1 MVCWV
6 KRLWKKF
13 NEEVLLKG
21 WIAVLIA
28 VVVAVA
34 GSTFM
39 LNDYL
44 QLLSLYVAI
53 NIILATSLNLI
64 NGVTGQFSLGHAGFM
79 AVGAYVSAVCSLH
92 IPGIPLF
99 LCPIFGG
106 LAAAACGFAVGAPS
120 LRLRG
125 DYLAIVTLGFGE
137 IIRVVVLNLEIT
149 GGARGLEGIPGLFPF
164 WNSSVVCWTYC
175 AVILLLSWRLY
186 HSSWGRAF
194 QSIREDEL
202 AAQIMAVPVVKRKI
216 AAFVIS
222 SFFAGIGGG
231 LLAHVT
237 NYLNPANFGFV
248 RSVEIIIMIV
258 LGGLGSWT
266 GAIIGA
272 TIVTLLPEF
281 LRPLQEWTGIDL
293 RMVIYSMML
302 LLVVI
307 LRPQGLV
314 GQVEWTSWRK
324 RKKTA

>member
-1 MVCWV
+1 M
-6 KRLWKKF
+6 
-13 NEEVLLKG
+13 KG
-21 WIAVLIA
+21 WICTLLSTAVIVLA
-28 VVVAVA
+28 
-34 GSTFM
+34 STFV

-53 NIILATSLNLI
+53 NIILATSLNII

-79 AVGAYVSAVCSLH
+79 AVGAYVSAICSIH

-99 LCPIFGG
+99 ICPIFGG
-106 LAAAACGFAVGAPS
+106 VAAALCGLLVGTPS

-137 IIRVVVLNLEIT
+137 IIRVIVLNLEIT
-149 GGARGLEGIPGLFPF
+149 GGARGLEGIPGIFPF
-164 WNSSVVCWTYC
+164 WTSSLVCWGYC
-175 AVILLLSWRLY
+175 TVILLFSWRLI
-186 HSSWGRAF
+186 HSAWGRAF

-202 AAQIMAVPVVKRKI
+202 AAHVMAVPVVKRKI

-231 LLAHVT
+231 LLAQVT
-237 NYLNPANFGFV
+237 NYLNPASFGFV

-266 GAIIGA
+266 GAILGA
-272 TIVTLLPEF
+272 VIVTLMPEF
-281 LRPLQEWTGIDL
+281 LRPMQEWTGIDL

-314 GQVEWTSWRK
+314 GRKEWVWK
-324 RKKTA
+324 RS

>member
-1 MVCWV
+1 M
-6 KRLWKKF
+6 
-13 NEEVLLKG
+13 KG
-21 WIAVLIA
+21 WIAVIIAIAIA
-28 VVVAVA
+28 VGA
-34 GSTFM
+34 STFF

-53 NIILATSLNLI
+53 NIVLATSLNLI
-64 NGVTGQFSLGHAGFM
+64 NGFTGQFSLGHAGFM
-79 AVGAYVSAVCSLH
+79 AVGAYVSAICSLH
-92 IPGIPLF
+92 LPGVPLF
-99 LCPIFGG
+99 LCPVVGG
-106 LAAAACGFAVGAPS
+106 IAAAVCGFVVGAPS

-137 IIRVVVLNLEIT
+137 IIRVTVLNLEIT
-149 GGARGLEGIPGLFPF
+149 GGARGLEGIPGFLPF
-164 WNSSVVCWTYC
+164 EYSSIACWSYC
-175 AVILLLSWRLY
+175 CITLLLCWRLC

-202 AAQIMAVPVVKRKI
+202 AAQVMAVPVVKRKI

-237 NYLNPANFGFV
+237 NYLNPASFNFV

-266 GAIIGA
+266 GAILGA
-272 TIVTLLPEF
+272 VIVTLLPEF
-281 LRPLQEWTGIDL
+281 LRPVQEWTGIDL
-293 RMVIYSMML
+293 RMVIYSLML

-314 GQVEWTSWRK
+314 GRVEWTQMK
-324 RKKTA
+324 FNPLRKKRVS

>member
-1 MVCWV
+1 M
-6 KRLWKKF
+6 
-13 NEEVLLKG
+13 KG
-21 WIAVLIA
+21 WIAALIA
-28 VVVAVA
+28 TGVMVLA
-34 GSTFM
+34 STFM

-53 NIILATSLNLI
+53 NIILATSLNII

-79 AVGAYVSAVCSLH
+79 AVGAYVSAICSLH
-92 IPGIPLF
+92 VPWLPIYF
-99 LCPIFGG
+99 CPIAGG
-106 LAAAACGFAVGAPS
+106 LASALCGFAVGTPS

-137 IIRVVVLNLEIT
+137 IIRVMVLNLEIT

-164 WNSSVVCWTYC
+164 WYSSVVCWAYC
-175 AVILLLSWRLY
+175 VVILLLSWRLI
-186 HSSWGRAF
+186 HSAWGRAF

-202 AAQIMAVPVVKRKI
+202 AARVMAVPVVSKKI

-237 NYLNPANFGFV
+237 NYLNPASFGFV

-266 GAIIGA
+266 GAIVGA
-272 TIVTLLPEF
+272 VIVTLLPEF
-281 LRPLQEWTGIDL
+281 LRPIQEWTGIDL
-293 RMVIYSMML
+293 RMVIYSLML

-314 GQVEWTSWRK
+314 GRKEWVWK
-324 RKKTA
+324 RS

>member
-1 MVCWV
+1 M
-6 KRLWKKF
+6 
-13 NEEVLLKG
+13 KG
-21 WIAVLIA
+21 WIAV
-28 VVVAVA
+28 VVSVAVLVL
-34 GSTFM
+34 SCTYL

-64 NGVTGQFSLGHAGFM
+64 NGFTGQFSIGHAGFM
-79 AVGAYVSAVCSLH
+79 ATGAYVSAIVSMQF
-92 IPGIPLF
+92 PQIPLF

-106 LAAAACGFAVGAPS
+106 LVAALCGFLVGAPS
-120 LRLRG
+120 LRLKG

-137 IIRVVVLNLEIT
+137 IIRVIVLNLDIT
-149 GGARGLEGIPGLFPF
+149 GGARGLEGIAGFLPF
-164 WNSSVVCWTYC
+164 EFSSAVCWSYC
-175 AVILLLSWRLY
+175 AVTLLLTWRLC
-186 HSSWGRAF
+186 HSSWGRSF

-237 NYLNPANFGFV
+237 NYLNPASFNFV
-248 RSVEIIIMIV
+248 RSVEVIIMIV

-272 TIVTLLPEF
+272 IIVTLLPEL
-281 LRPLQEWTGIDL
+281 LRPVQEWTGLDL
-293 RMVIYSMML
+293 RMVIYSLML
-302 LLVVI
+302 LFVVI

-314 GQVEWTSWRK
+314 GRVEWITYFNRRK
-324 RKKTA
+324 TT

>member
-1 MVCWV
+1 M
-6 KRLWKKF
+6 
-13 NEEVLLKG
+13 KG
-21 WIAVLIA
+21 WIAALIA
-28 VVVAVA
+28 TGVLVSA
-34 GSTFM
+34 STFM

-53 NIILATSLNLI
+53 NIILATSLNII

-79 AVGAYVSAVCSLH
+79 AVGAYTSAICSIH

-106 LAAAACGFAVGAPS
+106 IAAAICGLIVGTPS

-137 IIRVVVLNLEIT
+137 IIRVIVLNLEIT
-149 GGARGLEGIPGLFPF
+149 GGARGLEGIPGLYPF
-164 WNSSVVCWTYC
+164 WNSSVVCWGYC
-175 AVILLLSWRLY
+175 NLILLFSWRLIQ
-186 HSSWGRAF
+186 SPWGRAF

-202 AAQIMAVPVVKRKI
+202 AAHVMAVPVVRRKI
-216 AAFVIS
+216 AAFVVS

-237 NYLNPANFGFV
+237 NYLNPASFGFV

-266 GAIIGA
+266 GAILGA
-272 TIVTLLPEF
+272 VIVTLLPEF
-281 LRPLQEWTGIDL
+281 LRPVQEFTGIDL

-314 GQVEWTSWRK
+314 GRKEWVWK
-324 RKKTA
+324 RS

>member
-1 MVCWV
+1 M
-6 KRLWKKF
+6 
-13 NEEVLLKG
+13 KG
-21 WIAVLIA
+21 WIAVIIA
-28 VVVAVA
+28 TAVLVLA
-34 GSTFM
+34 TTFG

-64 NGVTGQFSLGHAGFM
+64 NGFTGQFSLGHAGFM
-79 AVGAYVSAVCSLH
+79 ATGAYVSAIFSMQFPE
-92 IPGIPLF
+92 IPIF
-99 LCPIFGG
+99 LCPIIGG
-106 LAAAACGFAVGAPS
+106 LAAAVCGFLVGAPS

-137 IIRVVVLNLEIT
+137 IIRVIVLNLQIT
-149 GGARGLEGIPGLFPF
+149 GGARGLEGIPGLIPF
-164 WNSSVVCWTYC
+164 YNSSIVCWSYC
-175 AVILLLSWRLY
+175 TITLLLCWRLCR
-186 HSSWGRAF
+186 SSWGRAF

-202 AAQIMAVPVVKRKI
+202 AAQVMAVPVVKRKI

-237 NYLNPANFGFV
+237 NYLNPASFNFV
-248 RSVEIIIMIV
+248 RSVEVIIMIV

-272 TIVTLLPEF
+272 IIVTLLPEF
-281 LRPLQEWTGIDL
+281 LRPIQEWIGIDL
-293 RMVIYSMML
+293 RMVIYSLML

-314 GQVEWTSWRK
+314 GQREWTSWPWVSRWL
-324 RKKTA
+324 RKKAA

>member
-1 MVCWV
+1 M
-6 KRLWKKF
+6 
-13 NEEVLLKG
+13 KG
-21 WIAVLIA
+21 WLGVIISTAALVGA
-28 VVVAVA
+28 
-34 GSTFM
+34 STFF

-64 NGVTGQFSLGHAGFM
+64 NGFTGLFSLGHAGFM
-79 AVGAYVSAVCSLH
+79 AVGAYTSAICSMH
-92 IPGIPLF
+92 FPQIPLF

-106 LAAAACGFAVGAPS
+106 IAAGFCGLLVGTPT

-137 IIRVVVLNLEIT
+137 IIRVIVLNLEIT
-149 GGARGLEGIPGLFPF
+149 GGARGLEGIAGFLPF
-164 WNSSVVCWTYC
+164 WSSSLICWSYC
-175 AVILLLSWRLY
+175 TIILLLCWRLCY
-186 HSSWGRAF
+186 SSWGRAF
-194 QSIREDEL
+194 QSIRDDEL
-202 AAQIMAVPVVKRKI
+202 AAQVMGVSVVKRKI

-237 NYLNPANFGFV
+237 NYLNPASFNFV
-248 RSVEIIIMIV
+248 RSVEIIIMVV

-272 TIVTLLPEF
+272 VIVTLLPEL
-281 LRPLQEWTGIDL
+281 LRPIQEYTGVDL
-293 RMVIYSMML
+293 RMVIYSVML

-307 LRPQGLV
+307 LRPQGLA
-314 GQVEWTSWRK
+314 GRKEWIEYFG
-324 RKKTA
+324 KKPV